1 MKRWVWNNVLC
12 NCIVV
17 ATVIVIRIM
26 CCDVTSGFCT
36 YILCVPVDVFCSVE
50 SWPKVQILHG
60 VRSGGKET
68 MTVQLKPPSPFPF
81 HRPDEWQKWRRRFE
95 QFREASGLS
104 TESQQR
110 QISTLLYTMGEEAE
124 DTLMST
130 RRKTTPK

>member
-1 MKRWVWNNVLC
+1 
-12 NCIVV
+12 
-17 ATVIVIRIM
+17 
-26 CCDVTSGFCT
+26 
-36 YILCVPVDVFCSVE
+36 
-50 SWPKVQILHG
+50 
-60 VRSGGKET
+60 

-81 HRPDEWQKWRRRFE
+81 HQPDEWQKWRRFE

-130 RRKTTPK
+130 KITDDENTTQK

>member
-1 MKRWVWNNVLC
+1 M
-12 NCIVV
+12 
-17 ATVIVIRIM
+17 M
-26 CCDVTSGFCT
+26 YCDVTSGFCT
-36 YILCVPVDVFCSVE
+36 YILCVPVDVIILFE
-50 SWPKVQILHG
+50 SLPKVQILHG

-124 DTLMST
+124 DILMST
-130 RRKTTPK
+130 KITDNEKKDYAKVIAKLD